1 MSGTG
6 ATVALLGGLV
16 VVVAGAEVFFEAIL
30 GLARRLRVA
39 PFVITVVLS
48 GFELENLAAGI
59 AANAKGLPGA
69 AAGTFLGGTTFL
81 AFAVAGVAGLI
92 TPIRARFPPSVLIWT
107 ACAPLPLL
115 LLSLNGTLSRLDG
128 LLLVGWFVIS
138 LTAVARGGRHLVD
151 AEDQKPP
158 PRFVGLR
165 LAAGLAL
172 LVAGGD
178 LLATGLRDAIH
189 RLGVS
194 QTLLGNTAVA
204 AAVEAEEIVRVAV
217 PGRRG
222 RGDVALA
229 NLAGTIVHFTALN
242 AGVIAIIKP
251 LPLDAATR
259 HLHLPVAAAAPLI
272 LCGLV
277 AMRKGIGRLEGAL
290 LLGLYGAYL
299 AAAIAIHF

>member
-1 MSGTG
+1 MSGT
-6 ATVALLGGLV
+6 VAVLVLLGGLV
-16 VVVAGAEVFFEAIL
+16 VVVAGAEVFFEAVL

-39 PFVITVVLS
+39 PFVITAVLS

-59 AANAKGLPGA
+59 AANAKGLAGA

-81 AFAVAGVAGLI
+81 AFGVAGLAALI
-92 TPIRARFPPSVLIWT
+92 APIRARVPYSVLLWT

-115 LLSLNGTLSRLDG
+115 LLSLDGSLSRVDG
-128 LLLVGWFVIS
+128 LLLVVWFAIS

-151 AEDQKPP
+151 TEDAKPP
-158 PRFVGLR
+158 PRLVGLR

-172 LVAGGD
+172 LFAGGA
-178 LLATGLRDAIH
+178 LLASGLRDAIQ

-204 AAVEAEEIVRVAV
+204 AAVEAEEVARVAV

-259 HLHLPVAAAAPLI
+259 HLHLPVAAGAPLV
-272 LCGLV
+272 LCSLI
-277 AMRKGIGRLEGAL
+277 ALRKGIGRLEGTL
-290 LLGLYGAYL
+290 LLALYGAYL
-299 AAAIAIHF
+299 AAAIAIH